1 MPITPPYTTA
11 NNAGKEIA
19 MSSDPKYSTQ
29 SALHGKLSLPEKKP
43 DVDFL
48 LRVTSTPFIDKIVVL
63 DKTIMFSGHILVC
76 VEYVARLPDCA
87 QPLCFSSF
95 ELPFEGAISHCKART
110 CMNAQL
116 QAAIKLQE
124 FQALDARS
132 ITYLIVVK
140 VQVSRLLKEGEPCPL
155 QCSSPCLTLCKP
167 VKVQKCP
174 PLSPCE
180 EIQLPEEPC
189 GFPVEGP
196 PPYMMKPPPPQ
207 HIHHHSCCTHAPAS
221 VCTVCGRFIEMPPV

>member
-1 MPITPPYTTA
+1 MFVI
-11 NNAGKEIA
+11 GLIVLG
-19 MSSDPKYSTQ
+19 PK
-29 SALHGKLSLPEKKP
+29 
-43 DVDFL
+43 
-48 LRVTSTPFIDKIVVL
+48 
-63 DKTIMFSGHILVC
+63 
-76 VEYVARLPDCA
+76 RLPVA
-87 QPLCFSSF
+87 VKTVVGWIRALRSLATTVQN
-95 ELPFEGAISHCKART
+95 ELTQE
-110 CMNAQL
+110 L
-116 QAAIKLQE
+116 KLQE

-167 VKVQKCP
+167 VKVQNCP
-174 PLSPCE
+174 SLSPCE

-221 VCTVCGRFIEMPPV
+221 VCTVCGRFIEIPPV